1 MPPTIGTRTHLWWPA
16 LCRLPH
22 GKWVSGLMDTP
33 AVNGQTEVMDRPGSG
48 IGLFRRHTRT
58 PADAL
63 FRRIFLINGLVF
75 TLGTLVL
82 ALSPATVSSRVR
94 LTEIPVLAV
103 GLAVILAANAFLLRT
118 SLAPLDELIASM
130 RRVDPLRRSGRV
142 DGRGNGDLA
151 HLIDSFNAMVDRL
164 ETERAAA
171 SASALAAQ
179 EGERQR
185 IARELHDE
193 IGQSL
198 TVALL
203 SMKRAADRAPTDVVD
218 VLHGAQETVRG
229 CLDEVRGIARRLRP
243 DVLDDL
249 GLSSALS
256 ALCSEFS
263 STAGI
268 GVYREVDRNLPRLA
282 PDIELVCYR
291 VAQESLTNIARHA
304 DAGRVG
310 LSLRVGG
317 EALILRVTD
326 DGRGGV
332 AEDGAGIRG
341 MRERALLVNA
351 TLTIDSPPGHGTV
364 VCLTIPHR
372 GEGSAP

>member
-1 MPPTIGTRTHLWWPA
+1 
-16 LCRLPH
+16 
-22 GKWVSGLMDTP
+22 
-33 AVNGQTEVMDRPGSG
+33 MDRPDSG
-48 IGLFRRHTRT
+48 NGLFRRHTRT
-58 PADAL
+58 PVDAL

-82 ALSPATVSSRVR
+82 AVSPATVSSRVR
-94 LTEIPVLAV
+94 LTEIPVLGV
-103 GLAVILAANAFLLRT
+103 GLVVILAANAFLLRS
-118 SLAPLDELIASM
+118 SLAPLDELVVSM
-130 RRVDPLRRSGRV
+130 RRVDPLRRSGRL
-142 DGRGNGDLA
+142 DDRGNGDLSRV
-151 HLIDSFNAMVDRL
+151 IDSFNAMVDRL
-164 ETERAAA
+164 ESERAAA

-203 SMKRAADRAPTDVVD
+203 SMKRAADRAPADVVD
-218 VLHGAQETVRG
+218 VLHGAQETVRTS
-229 CLDEVRGIARRLRP
+229 LDEVRGIARRLRP

-268 GVYREVDRNLPRLA
+268 GVTRDVDRKLPRLA

-304 DAGRVG
+304 DAHRVG
-310 LSLRVGG
+310 LSLRVRGDS
-317 EALILRVTD
+317 LVLRVSD

-332 AEDGAGIRG
+332 AADGSGIRG
-341 MRERALLVNA
+341 MRERALLVSA
-351 TLTIDSPPGHGTV
+351 TLTIESPPRQGTEV
-364 VCLTIPHR
+364 RLEIPHR
-372 GEGSAP
+372 GERSSP

>member
-1 MPPTIGTRTHLWWPA
+1 
-16 LCRLPH
+16 
-22 GKWVSGLMDTP
+22 
-33 AVNGQTEVMDRPGSG
+33 MDRPATG
-48 IGLFRRHTRT
+48 IGLFRHHTRT
-58 PADAL
+58 PVDAL

-82 ALSPATVSSRVR
+82 AVSPATVSSRVR

-118 SLAPLDELIASM
+118 SLAPLDQLVVSM
-130 RRVDPLRRSGRV
+130 RRVDPLRRSGRL
-142 DGRGNGDLA
+142 DERGNGDLSRV
-151 HLIDSFNAMVDRL
+151 IDSFNAMVDRL
-164 ETERAAA
+164 ESERAAA

-179 EGERQR
+179 EGERRR

-203 SMKRAADRAPTDVVD
+203 SMKRAADRAPADVVD
-218 VLHGAQETVRG
+218 VLHGAQETVRA

-256 ALCSEFS
+256 ALCSEFG

-268 GVYREVDRNLPRLA
+268 GVTRDVDRKLPRLD

-304 DAGRVG
+304 GAHRVG
-310 LSLRVGG
+310 LSLRVLGDS
-317 EALILRVTD
+317 LVLRVCD

-341 MRERALLVNA
+341 MRERALLVDA
-351 TLTIDSPPGHGTV
+351 TLAIESPPGHGTEI
-364 VCLTIPHR
+364 CLRIPHR
-372 GEGSAP
+372 GERSTP

>member
-1 MPPTIGTRTHLWWPA
+1 
-16 LCRLPH
+16 
-22 GKWVSGLMDTP
+22 
-33 AVNGQTEVMDRPGSG
+33 MDRPDSGG

-82 ALSPATVSSRVR
+82 AVSPATVSSRVR
-94 LTEIPVLAV
+94 LTEVPVLV
-103 GLAVILAANAFLLRT
+103 IGLAVILAANAFLLRS

-130 RRVDPLRRSGRV
+130 RRVDPLRRSGRL
-142 DGRGNGDLA
+142 DERGNGDLA
-151 HLIDSFNAMVDRL
+151 RLIDSFNAMVERL
-164 ETERAAA
+164 ESERATA

-179 EGERQR
+179 EGERRR

-203 SMKRAADRAPTDVVD
+203 SMKRAADRAPGDVVD
-218 VLHGAQETVRG
+218 VLHGAQETVRS

-249 GLSSALS
+249 GLASALS

-268 GVYREVDRNLPRLA
+268 GVTRDVDRTLPRLT

-291 VAQESLTNIARHA
+291 VAQEGLTNIARHA
-304 DAGRVG
+304 GAARVG
-310 LSLRVGG
+310 LSLHARAGTVV
-317 EALILRVTD
+317 LRISD

-332 AEDGAGIRG
+332 AVDGAGIRG

-351 TLTIDSPPGHGTV
+351 HLTIDSPPGHGTE
-364 VCLTIPHR
+364 VCLTIPYEAGR
-372 GEGSAP
+372 SAR

>member
-1 MPPTIGTRTHLWWPA
+1 
-16 LCRLPH
+16 
-22 GKWVSGLMDTP
+22 
-33 AVNGQTEVMDRPGSG
+33 MDRPDGG
-48 IGLFRRHTRT
+48 NGLFRRHTRT
-58 PADAL
+58 PVDAL

-82 ALSPATVSSRVR
+82 AVSPATVSSRVR

-103 GLAVILAANAFLLRT
+103 GLAVILAANAFLLRS
-118 SLAPLDELIASM
+118 SLAPLDQLVVSM
-130 RRVDPLRRSGRV
+130 RRVDPLRRSGRL
-142 DGRGNGDLA
+142 DDRGNGDLSRV
-151 HLIDSFNAMVDRL
+151 IDSFNAMVDRL
-164 ETERAAA
+164 ESERAAA

-203 SMKRAADRAPTDVVD
+203 SMKRAADRAPADVVD
-218 VLHGAQETVRG
+218 VLHGAQETVRA

-268 GVYREVDRNLPRLA
+268 GVTRDIDRKLPRLA

-304 DAGRVG
+304 DARRVG
-310 LSLRVGG
+310 LSLRVRGDS
-317 EALILRVTD
+317 LVLRVTD
-326 DGRGGV
+326 DGRGAV
-332 AEDGAGIRG
+332 SADGSGIRG

-351 TLTIDSPPGHGTV
+351 TLTIESPPGHGTD
-364 VCLTIPHR
+364 VCLEVPHR
-372 GEGSAP
+372 GARSSP

>member
-1 MPPTIGTRTHLWWPA
+1 
-16 LCRLPH
+16 
-22 GKWVSGLMDTP
+22 MDSP
-33 AVNGQTEVMDRPGSG
+33 GADGHTEVMDRPDTGY
-48 IGLFRRHTRT
+48 GLFRRHTRT

-82 ALSPATVSSRVR
+82 AVSPATVSSRVR

-103 GLAVILAANAFLLRT
+103 GLAVILAANAFLLRS
-118 SLAPLDELIASM
+118 SLAPLDQLIVSM
-130 RRVDPLRRSGRV
+130 RRVDPLRRSGRL
-142 DGRGNGDLA
+142 DERGNGDLSRV
-151 HLIDSFNAMVDRL
+151 IDSFNAMVDRL
-164 ETERAAA
+164 ESERAAA

-179 EGERQR
+179 EGERRR

-203 SMKRAADRAPTDVVD
+203 SMKRAADRAPADVVD
-218 VLHGAQETVRG
+218 VLYGAQEIVRS

-263 STAGI
+263 STAGV
-268 GVYREVDRNLPRLA
+268 GVTRDVDRTLPRLD

-291 VAQESLTNIARHA
+291 VAQEGLTNIARHA
-304 DAGRVG
+304 GAHRVG
-310 LSLRVGG
+310 LSLRVHGDS
-317 EALILRVTD
+317 LVLRVSD

-351 TLTIDSPPGHGTV
+351 TLTIESPPGRGTEI
-364 VCLTIPHR
+364 CLRIPHR
-372 GEGSAP
+372 GERSTP

>member
-1 MPPTIGTRTHLWWPA
+1 CALLCAGRPRAPAGGGAPPRPA
-16 LCRLPH
+16 
-22 GKWVSGLMDTP
+22 
-33 AVNGQTEVMDRPGSG
+33 
-48 IGLFRRHTRT
+48 RRR
-58 PADAL
+58 
-63 FRRIFLINGLVF
+63 
-75 TLGTLVL
+75 
-82 ALSPATVSSRVR
+82 
-94 LTEIPVLAV
+94 
-103 GLAVILAANAFLLRT
+103 
-118 SLAPLDELIASM
+118 
-130 RRVDPLRRSGRV
+130 
-142 DGRGNGDLA
+142 
-151 HLIDSFNAMVDRL
+151 
-164 ETERAAA
+164 
-171 SASALAAQ
+171 Q

-263 STAGI
+263 STAGL
-268 GVYREVDRNLPRLA
+268 GVHREVDRNLPRLA

-304 DAGRVG
+304 DARRVG

-317 EALILRVTD
+317 DALILRVTD

-351 TLTIDSPPGHGTV
+351 TLTIDSPPGHGTE
-364 VCLTIPHR
+364 VCLTIPR
-372 GEGSAP
+372 RQEGSAP

>member
-1 MPPTIGTRTHLWWPA
+1 
-16 LCRLPH
+16 
-22 GKWVSGLMDTP
+22 
-33 AVNGQTEVMDRPGSG
+33 MDRPGSG
-48 IGLFRRHTRT
+48 IGLFGRHTRT

-75 TLGTLVL
+75 TFGTLVL

-94 LTEIPVLAV
+94 LTEIPVLVV
-103 GLAVILAANAFLLRT
+103 GLAVILAANAFLLRS
-118 SLAPLDELIASM
+118 SLSPLDKLIASM
-130 RRVDPLRRSGRV
+130 QRVDPLRRSGRL
-142 DGRGNGDLA
+142 DQHGNGDMSRV
-151 HLIDSFNAMVDRL
+151 IDSFNAMVQRL
-164 ETERAAA
+164 ESERASA

-203 SMKRAADRAPTDVVD
+203 SMKRAADRAPDDVVD
-218 VLHGAQETVRG
+218 VLHGAQETVRS

-249 GLSSALS
+249 GLSSALA
-256 ALCSEFS
+256 ALCSEFA

-268 GVYREVDRNLPRLA
+268 TVTRDVDRNLPRLA
-282 PDIELVCYR
+282 PDVELVCYR
-291 VAQESLTNIARHA
+291 IAQESLTNIARHA
-304 DAGRVG
+304 EAGRVE
-310 LSLRVGG
+310 LSLRIHGSSLV
-317 EALILRVTD
+317 LRVRD

-332 AEDGAGIRG
+332 DDEGAGIRG
-341 MRERALLVNA
+341 MRERALLVDA
-351 TLTIDSPPGHGTV
+351 DLTIESPLGRGTEI
-364 VCLTIPHR
+364 CLTIPHPN
-372 GEGSAP
+372 GGSRP

>member
-1 MPPTIGTRTHLWWPA
+1 
-16 LCRLPH
+16 
-22 GKWVSGLMDTP
+22 
-33 AVNGQTEVMDRPGSG
+33 MDRPESG

-82 ALSPATVSSRVR
+82 AVSPATVSSRVR
-94 LTEIPVLAV
+94 LTEIPVLV
-103 GLAVILAANAFLLRT
+103 IGLAVILAANAFLLRS

-130 RRVDPLRRSGRV
+130 RRVDPLRRSGRL
-142 DGRGNGDLA
+142 DERGNGDLA
-151 HLIDSFNAMVDRL
+151 RLIDSFNAMVERL
-164 ETERAAA
+164 ESERATA

-179 EGERQR
+179 ESERRR

-203 SMKRAADRAPTDVVD
+203 SMKRAADRAPGDVVD
-218 VLHGAQETVRG
+218 VLHGAQETVRS

-268 GVYREVDRNLPRLA
+268 GVTRDVDRSLPRLD
-282 PDIELVCYR
+282 PDVELVCYR
-291 VAQESLTNIARHA
+291 VAQEGLTNIARHA
-304 DAGRVG
+304 GATRVG
-310 LSLRVGG
+310 LSLHARAGAVV
-317 EALILRVTD
+317 LRISD
-326 DGRGGV
+326 DGCGGV
-332 AEDGAGIRG
+332 AVDGAGIRG

-351 TLTIDSPPGHGTV
+351 DLTIDSPPGHGTE
-364 VCLTIPHR
+364 VCLTIPYR
-372 GEGSAP
+372 AERSAR

>member
-1 MPPTIGTRTHLWWPA
+1 MDS
-16 LCRLPH
+16 PH
-22 GKWVSGLMDTP
+22 TGGH
-33 AVNGQTEVMDRPGSG
+33 TEVMDRPDTGY
-48 IGLFRRHTRT
+48 GLFRRHTRT

-82 ALSPATVSSRVR
+82 AVSPATVSSRVR

-103 GLAVILAANAFLLRT
+103 GLAVILAANAFLLRS
-118 SLAPLDELIASM
+118 SLAPLDQLIVSM
-130 RRVDPLRRSGRV
+130 RRVDPLRRSGRL
-142 DGRGNGDLA
+142 DERGNGDLA
-151 HLIDSFNAMVDRL
+151 RVIDSFNAMVDRL
-164 ETERAAA
+164 ESERAAA

-179 EGERQR
+179 EGERRR

-203 SMKRAADRAPTDVVD
+203 SMKRAADRAPADVVD
-218 VLHGAQETVRG
+218 VLHGAQETVRA

-268 GVYREVDRNLPRLA
+268 SVTRDVDRKLPRLD

-304 DAGRVG
+304 GAHRVG
-310 LSLRVGG
+310 LSLRVRGDS
-317 EALILRVTD
+317 LVLRVGD

-351 TLTIDSPPGHGTV
+351 TLTIESPPGRGTE
-364 VCLTIPHR
+364 VCLCIPHR
-372 GEGSAP
+372 GERSTP

>member
-1 MPPTIGTRTHLWWPA
+1 MYPDPQE
-16 LCRLPH
+16 
-22 GKWVSGLMDTP
+22 WVAHPMDTMCTS
-33 AVNGQTEVMDRPGSG
+33 GHTEVMDRPGSG
-48 IGLFRRHTRT
+48 VGLFRRHTRT

-75 TLGTLVL
+75 TFGTLVL
-82 ALSPATVSSRVR
+82 ALSPATVSARVR
-94 LTEIPVLAV
+94 LTEIPVLLI

-118 SLAPLDELIASM
+118 SLAPLDRLIASM
-130 RRVDPLRRSGRV
+130 QRVDPLRRSGRL
-142 DGRGNGDLA
+142 DDRGNGDMSRV
-151 HLIDSFNAMVDRL
+151 IDSFNAMVQRL
-164 ETERAAA
+164 ESERATA

-203 SMKRAADRAPTDVVD
+203 AMKRAADRAPDDVVD
-218 VLHGAQETVRG
+218 VLHGAQETVRS

-249 GLSSALS
+249 GLSSALA
-256 ALCSEFS
+256 ALCNEFA

-268 GVYREVDRNLPRLA
+268 TVSRDIDRNLPRLA
-282 PDIELVCYR
+282 ADVELVCYR
-291 VAQESLTNIARHA
+291 IAQESLTNIARHA
-304 DAGRVG
+304 QAGRVELG
-310 LSLRVGG
+310 LRTHGDSLVLRV
-317 EALILRVTD
+317 RD

-332 AEDGAGIRG
+332 DEDGAGIRG
-341 MRERALLVNA
+341 MRERALLIDA
-351 TLTIDSPPGHGTV
+351 DLTIESSPRHGTS
-364 VCLTIPHR
+364 VCLTIPHPNGGVR
-372 GEGSAP
+372 S

>member
-1 MPPTIGTRTHLWWPA
+1 
-16 LCRLPH
+16 
-22 GKWVSGLMDTP
+22 MDTRD
-33 AVNGQTEVMDRPGSG
+33 GSGHTEVMDRPESG

-58 PADAL
+58 PADSL

-94 LTEIPVLAV
+94 LTEVPVLAV
-103 GLAVILAANAFLLRT
+103 GLAVILAANAFLLRS
-118 SLAPLDELIASM
+118 SLAPLDQLIASM
-130 RRVDPLRRSGRV
+130 RRVDPLRRSGRL
-142 DGRGNGDLA
+142 DDRGNGDLSRV
-151 HLIDSFNAMVDRL
+151 IDSFNAMVDRL
-164 ETERAAA
+164 EAERATA

-203 SMKRAADRAPTDVVD
+203 SMKRAADRAPADVVD
-218 VLHGAQETVRG
+218 VLYGAQETVRS

-256 ALCSEFS
+256 ALCNEFS

-268 GVYREVDRNLPRLA
+268 SVTRDIDRDLPRLP
-282 PDIELVCYR
+282 PDTELVCYR

-304 DAGRVG
+304 GATTVG
-310 LSLRVGG
+310 LSLHMRGA
-317 EALILRVTD
+317 ALVLRVCD
-326 DGRGGV
+326 NGRGGV
-332 AEDGAGIRG
+332 ADDGAGIRG
-341 MRERALLVNA
+341 MHERALLVHA
-351 TLTIDSPPGHGTV
+351 TLTIDSPPGHGTE
-364 VCLTIPHR
+364 VCLSIPHR
-372 GEGSAP
+372 GERSAP

>member
-1 MPPTIGTRTHLWWPA
+1 
-16 LCRLPH
+16 
-22 GKWVSGLMDTP
+22 MDTP
-33 AVNGQTEVMDRPGSG
+33 AVNGQTEIMDRPGSG

-94 LTEIPVLAV
+94 LTEVPVLAV

-118 SLAPLDELIASM
+118 SLAPLDQLIASM

-142 DGRGNGDLA
+142 DDRGNGDLS

-203 SMKRAADRAPTDVVD
+203 SMKRVADRAPADVVD

-249 GLSSALS
+249 GLSSALT

-268 GVYREVDRNLPRLA
+268 GVRREVDRNLPRLD

-304 DAGRVG
+304 DAARVG
-310 LSLRVGG
+310 LSLRVRGA
-317 EALILRVTD
+317 ALVLRVTD

-364 VCLTIPHR
+364 VCLTIPRR